1 MTKLICSE
9 CGHENESERIYCHD
23 CGARLDRSAA
33 TLKTPKEGRAET
45 HRRVRNLFDPT
56 RVKIRLSFFRV
67 SKLVLGACAAAAVIQ
82 MVLPP
87 DVPLPV
93 KSLLLPSQITLE
105 LENAITYHRPEQ
117 LQFTEEQVNAYFE
130 YALKSRQSALDKPL
144 LDFKRVIIGFAEG
157 KIALTV
163 ERSLLGLSLYSGSL
177 YAIDLKEG
185 KIAATNKGG
194 SIGRLPVHAAIM
206 QFLDIIFADLW
217 SALERE
223 RKLVAKMGAIEFHK
237 NNVVLRAPSH

>member
-33 TLKTPKEGRAET
+33 TLKAPKEGRAET
-45 HRRVRNLFDPT
+45 QRRVRNLFDPT
-56 RVKIRLSFFRV
+56 RIKIRLFFFRV

-87 DVPLPV
+87 DVPPPV
-93 KSLLLPSQITLE
+93 KTLLLPSQITLE
-105 LENAITYHRPEQ
+105 LENAITYHRPEE
-117 LQFTEEQVNAYFE
+117 LQFTEEQVNSYFE
-130 YALKSRQSALDKPL
+130 YALKSKQSALNKPL
-144 LDFKRVIIGFAEG
+144 LDFKRVTIGFAEG
-157 KIALTV
+157 KIALTA
-163 ERSLLGLSLYSGSL
+163 ERSLFGLSLYSGSL
-177 YAIDLKEG
+177 YAINLKEG

-194 SIGRLPVHAAIM
+194 SIGRLPVHPVIM
-206 QFLDIIFADLW
+206 QFTDFIFADLW

-223 RKLVAKMGAIEFHK
+223 RKLVAKMGAIEFHQ
-237 NNVVLRAPSH
+237 NNVLLRAPSH